1 MHWYV
6 SVEQRGELSIF
17 HVMLELISRV
27 VCPTGIAGTPPE
39 WKEQIQQVSFLPTCA
54 LLEKA
59 CNDCSPNGL

>member
-1 MHWYV
+1 MHRYV

-17 HVMLELISRV
+17 HVMLELISQV

-39 WKEQIQQVSFLPTCA
+39 WKEQIKQVSPSPTCA